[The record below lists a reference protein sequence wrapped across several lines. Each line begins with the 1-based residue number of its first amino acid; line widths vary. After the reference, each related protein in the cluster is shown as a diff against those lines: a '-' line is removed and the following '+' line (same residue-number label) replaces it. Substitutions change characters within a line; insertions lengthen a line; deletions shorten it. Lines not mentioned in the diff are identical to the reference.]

1 MDDMPQLQASP
12 EQIEHWPY
20 ARVRDW
26 QASRVRE
33 LVAQAQDV
41 PFYRDLWSAAGVPAS
56 APDALDDLERFPIVN
71 KRDLIKAG
79 VKWSDASAGRV
90 AFSTRGTS
98 GEPLLVWLGAQ
109 EEEIYIRPT
118 MRGFRWA
125 GFTPLQTA
133 LLMSPV
139 WHRLAACE
147 AHAIIRLGGRCAF
160 FWGSLGTEYTRAF
173 LDTLTNVRPAFVTTT
188 APFLLALVR
197 RSGELGQ
204 SLPDLFRSVRS
215 IVVVGLPLTPHIREY
230 LRDKLGVEDVFER
243 SGTQEGAALDDCR
256 CHNTPHVHEDVC
268 YLEVLDDGGRAVP
281 PGRRGRLVV
290 TKLTGAGS
298 IFIRYDTGDI
308 AAFAPEP
315 CPCKCEFRRLK
326 IFGRPESSV
335 KVGSRVITAY
345 DVRDCIERD
354 PEMVGRNILL
364 VREPSPVLNVAIE
377 GAPRDGDGDGIAR
390 RLRDRFEVDDVK
402 MSWLGNLRVNWGFRQ
417 VVDAREIGLGR

>member
-1 MDDMPQLQASP
+1 MDARPKSHVWP
-12 EQIEHWPY
+12 EQVEHWPY
-20 ARVRDW
+20 ARIREWQVSRLRDL
-26 QASRVRE
+26 A
-33 LVAQAQDV
+33 AQAHDI
-41 PFYRDLWSAAGVPAS
+41 PFYRDLWSAAGLSAS
-56 APDALDDLERFPIVN
+56 AINSLDDMARFPIIN

-79 VKWSDASAGRV
+79 ARWRDASAGRV

-109 EEEIYIRPT
+109 EQEIYIGPT

-125 GFTPLQTA
+125 GFAPGQTA

-160 FWGSLGTEYTRAF
+160 FWGSLGTEYMNAF
-173 LDTLTNVRPAFVTTT
+173 VDTLTGLRPAFVTTT

-197 RSGELGQ
+197 RGEEHGQ
-204 SLPDLFRSVRS
+204 CLPDLFRSVRS
-215 IVVVGLPLTPHIREY
+215 IVVVGLPLTSHIREY

-256 CHNTPHVHEDVC
+256 YHNTPHVHEDVC
-268 YLEVLDDGGRAVP
+268 YLEVLDGHGHAVP
-281 PGRRGRLVV
+281 PGQRGRLVV

-308 AAFAPEP
+308 AGFAPEP
-315 CPCKCEFRRLK
+315 CPCQCEFRRLK

-335 KVGSRVITAY
+335 KVGTRLITAY
-345 DVRDCIERD
+345 DVRDCVERD
-354 PEMVGRNILL
+354 PELIGRNILL

-377 GAPRDGDGDGIAR
+377 GTPRDGEEAAR
-390 RLRDRFEVDDVK
+390 RLRDHFAVEDVK
-402 MSWLGNLRVNWGFRQ
+402 ISWLGNLRVNWGFRQ
-417 VVDAREIGLGR
+417 VVEAREIGLGGG